1 MKLKICGI
9 RRSEDI
15 SYLNET
21 PPDYIGFVFAKSR
34 RQVTPKEAA
43 ILSSALNPQIK
54 TVGVFV
60 NEPIASVLQTAQTAG
75 LSVLQLHGDE
85 TEEYIRTLRN
95 HTTCQIWKAIRVK
108 DSHSLTKAGR
118 LPVDTLLL
126 DAFSASAYGGTGK
139 IADWSLIQK
148 ANVQKPF
155 FLAGGLTAENLPEA
169 IACTH
174 PAGIDLSGGVETN
187 GVKDREKIQKV
198 VDMIHLFSAQEEQL

>member
-9 RRSEDI
+9 RRLEDI
-15 SYLNET
+15 SYLNKT

-34 RQVTPKEAA
+34 RQVTPEEAA
-43 ILSSALNPQIK
+43 TLTSHLNAQVK

-60 NEPIASVLQTAQTAG
+60 NESIPVVLQAAQTAG

-85 TEEYIRTLRN
+85 TEEYIRTLRSQTN
-95 HTTCQIWKAIRVK
+95 CEIWKAVRVNNLQ
-108 DSHSLTKAGR
+108 SLANAEK
-118 LPVDTLLL
+118 LPVDVLLL
-126 DAFSASAYGGTGK
+126 DAFSPNAYGGTGK
-139 IADWSLIQK
+139 TADWSLIQK
-148 ANVQKPF
+148 AKLQKPF

-187 GVKDREKIQKV
+187 GVKDREKIKRV
-198 VDMIHLFSAQEEQL
+198 VEMIHSFSAQEEQL